1 MFMGKKVQVMFRDV
15 KNYDIMKELLKNTE
29 EKMNKTVAVLERDYK
44 SIRAGRANVSVL
56 DRITVDYYG
65 CPTPIQQMAA
75 VSVPEP
81 RILMIQPW
89 DATTLKDIEKAIL
102 TSDIG
107 INPQNDGRVIRLS
120 FPPLTEERRK
130 DIVKEVR
137 KTAEENK
144 VAIRN
149 TRRDA
154 IEKLK
159 ALKKANTIT
168 EDDVADGEK
177 KIQNL
182 TDKFCKEIDDLAAL
196 KEKEIMEI

>member
-1 MFMGKKVQVMFRDV
+1 MQEVFDFA
-15 KNYDIMKELLKNTE
+15 N
-29 EKMNKTVAVLERDYK
+29 EKMEK
-44 SIRAGRANVSVL
+44 SLTALHNEFATMRAGRASASLL
-56 DRITVDYYG
+56 DKVNVDYYG
-65 CPTPIQQMAA
+65 VPTPVQQMAA

-130 DIVKEVR
+130 EIVKDVH
-137 KTAEENK
+137 KTAEESK
-144 VAIRN
+144 VAVRN

-159 ALKKANTIT
+159 SLKKSNTIT

-182 TDKFCKEIDDLAAL
+182 TDKYCKEIDSLAAV

>member
-1 MFMGKKVQVMFRDV
+1 
-15 KNYDIMKELLKNTE
+15 
-29 EKMNKTVAVLERDYK
+29 MNKIIKE
-44 SIRAGRANVSVL
+44 
-56 DRITVDYYG
+56 
-65 CPTPIQQMAA
+65 
-75 VSVPEP
+75 
-81 RILMIQPW
+81 
-89 DATTLKDIEKAIL
+89 IEKAIL

-130 DIVKEVR
+130 EIVKDVH
-137 KTAEENK
+137 KTAEESK
-144 VAIRN
+144 VAVRN

-159 ALKKANTIT
+159 SLKKSNTIT

-182 TDKFCKEIDDLAAL
+182 TDKYCKEIDSLAAV

>member
-1 MFMGKKVQVMFRDV
+1 
-15 KNYDIMKELLKNTE
+15 MKELLKVTE
-29 EKMNKTVAVLERDYK
+29 EKMNKTVGVLERDYK

-75 VSVPEP
+75 VSTPEA
-81 RILMIQPW
+81 RVLVIQPW
-89 DATTLKDIEKAIL
+89 DATTLKEIEKAIL

-120 FPPLTEERRK
+120 FPPLTEERRRE
-130 DIVKEVR
+130 IVKEVH
-137 KTAEENK
+137 KTAEDNK
-144 VAIRN
+144 VAVRN
-149 TRRDA
+149 CRRDA

-159 ALKKANTIT
+159 ALKKENKIT

-182 TDKFCKEIDDLAAL
+182 TDKFCKEIDELSSL
-196 KEKEIMEI
+196 KEKEIMEM

>member
-1 MFMGKKVQVMFRDV
+1 M
-15 KNYDIMKELLKNTE
+15 NELIKNTE

-44 SIRAGRANVSVL
+44 SVRAGRANAAVL
-56 DRITVDYYG
+56 DRVTVDYYG
-65 CPTPIQQMAA
+65 VPTPIQQMAA
-75 VSVPEP
+75 VSTPEP
-81 RILMIQPW
+81 RVLMIQPW
-89 DATTLKDIEKAIL
+89 DASTMKDIERAIL

-130 DIVKEVR
+130 EIVKDV
-137 KTAEENK
+137 KKLAEENK

-154 IEKLK
+154 LEKLK
-159 ALKKANTIT
+159 AMKKAGSIT
-168 EDDVADGEK
+168 EDDVTAGEK

-182 TDKFCKEIDDLAAL
+182 TDRFCKEIDELAAV
-196 KEKEIMEI
+196 KEKEILEI

>member
-1 MFMGKKVQVMFRDV
+1 
-15 KNYDIMKELLKNTE
+15 MKELLKNTE
-29 EKMNKTVAVLERDYK
+29 EKMNKTVGVLERDYK

-56 DRITVDYYG
+56 DRVTVDYYG

-81 RILMIQPW
+81 RVLMIQPW
-89 DATTLKDIEKAIL
+89 DASTLKDIEKAIL

-130 DIVKEVR
+130 EIVKDV
-137 KTAEENK
+137 KKMAEENK

-154 IEKLK
+154 LEKLK
-159 ALKKANTIT
+159 SLKKANTIT
-168 EDDVADGEK
+168 EDDQANGEK
-177 KIQNL
+177 KVQTL
-182 TDKFCKEIDDLAAL
+182 TDKYCAEVDSICAA
-196 KEKEIMEI
+196 KEKEILEI

>member
-1 MFMGKKVQVMFRDV
+1 M
-15 KNYDIMKELLKNTE
+15 NELIKNTE

-44 SIRAGRANVSVL
+44 SVRAGRANAAVL
-56 DRITVDYYG
+56 DRINVDYYG
-65 CPTPIQQMAA
+65 VPTPIQQMAA

-89 DATTLKDIEKAIL
+89 DASSLKAIEKAIL

-120 FPPLTEERRK
+120 FPPLTEERRRE
-130 DIVKEVR
+130 IVKEV
-137 KTAEENK
+137 KKLAEDNK

-154 IEKLK
+154 LEKLK
-159 ALKKANTIT
+159 GLKKANTIT

-182 TDKFCKEIDDLAAL
+182 TDRFCKEIDELAGI
-196 KEKEIMEI
+196 KEKEILEI

>member
-1 MFMGKKVQVMFRDV
+1 M
-15 KNYDIMKELLKNTE
+15 
-29 EKMNKTVAVLERDYK
+29 
-44 SIRAGRANVSVL
+44 L

-89 DATTLKDIEKAIL
+89 DATTLKEIEKAIL

-130 DIVKEVR
+130 EIVKEVR
-137 KTAEENK
+137 KTAEDNK